1 MVRGRAP
8 AGGSGAPARAAGVL
22 IALAALHC
30 RTPRSTDATTDR
42 KARPDGALPGEGG
55 GPALPTDLAEA
66 LVADDVPALS
76 EIVQITEVQA
86 ALGLGE
92 PASGEIWLSQRTVGV
107 DGVEVEGCST
117 RVSLNAADF
126 AGDCAG
132 CDFAFAVEA
141 TVTEDL
147 GGCYWPATHTLI
159 PYGGSAALPPVV
171 AWWSTYTT
179 PAYSYTDLYGTTW
192 TWGGYTYTDLLRIG
206 WTYSWPAYDG
216 PYGYSPPRTAGP
228 YWRSLTSTYYGT
240 WTVERSESALEWSLD
255 QRYGLPVETPRDEAC
270 PEPLPEVSAV
280 TGWIG
285 AGAQEGALPCTTSWS
300 GELVGAGA
308 MDRWAFTATAGQEV
322 VVTVDTLSPDTT
334 FDPALW
340 IDGPAGCALAW
351 GDDELECTA
360 PPPSFGCPAIRF
372 TAPEDG
378 VYEVVVTG
386 AASCAGPVGAYVIDV
401 VEP

>member
-1 MVRGRAP
+1 MGSGRAP
-8 AGGSGAPARAAGVL
+8 AGGSGAPARGAWALV
-22 IALAALHC
+22 ALAALHC
-30 RTPRSTDATTDR
+30 RTPRATDATEEQ
-42 KARPDGALPGEGG
+42 KSRPDGEVPGEGG
-55 GPALPTDLAEA
+55 GPTLPTDLDEA
-66 LVADDVPALS
+66 LVADDVPAQS

-86 ALGLGE
+86 SLRREE
-92 PASGEIWLSQRTVGV
+92 PLTGEIQLSQRTRGI
-107 DGVEVEGCST
+107 DGVEVEDCST
-117 RVSLNAADF
+117 RLSLAAVPYT
-126 AGDCAG
+126 GDCDD
-132 CDFAFAVEA
+132 CDFAFEVEA

-147 GGCYWPATHTLI
+147 GGCYWPATHSLV
-159 PYGGSAALPPVV
+159 PYSGAATLPPVV

-192 TWGGYTYTDLLRIG
+192 TWGGYAYSDLMRIG
-206 WTYSWPAYDG
+206 WTYEWPAYDG

-228 YWRSLTSTYYGT
+228 YWRSLTSTSYGS
-240 WTVERSESALEWSLD
+240 WTIALGDSSLDWSLD
-255 QRYGLPVETPRDEAC
+255 QRYGAVVPTPRDEAC
-270 PEPLPEVSAV
+270 PDPLPEVAAV

-285 AGAQEGALPCTTSWS
+285 AGAQQGALPCVESWS
-300 GELVGAGA
+300 GQLVGAGA
-308 MDRWAFTATAGQEV
+308 MDRWAFTAAAGQQV

-386 AASCAGPVGAYVIDV
+386 VASCAGLVGSYVIDV